1 MSGGIGMSLLQKMG
15 WKQGEGLGK
24 DNKGSLE
31 PLALSVKMDRKGGWV
46 VLHTLLFFNV
56 KRGLESLEKPLI

>member
-24 DNKGSLE
+24 NNKGSLE
-31 PLALSVKMDRKGGWV
+31 PLALSVKMDRKGGLV
-46 VLHTLLFFNV
+46 VSTFLKC
-56 KRGLESLEKPLI
+56 KRKQTT

>member
-1 MSGGIGMSLLQKMG
+1 MRGGIGMSLLQKMG

-31 PLALSVKMDRKGGWV
+31 PLALSVKMDRKGGCLV
-46 VLHTLLFFNV
+46 TSDTPCLLVLIEIGKL
-56 KRGLESLEKPLI
+56 G